1 MKKKR
6 NFVGFSPQLER
17 AAGIDVH
24 KDSMVV
30 CILQSNG
37 QEFFS
42 GFGTTTKELNRLKDY
57 MLQYSVKDCVM
68 ESTGIYW
75 CSLFSIL
82 ENAGLRVVLANP
94 YKVKQIPMEKTDKKD
109 ARWLCR
115 LLING
120 MIHGSF
126 IPPKAQRELRDL
138 CRMRLKYTQ
147 QTNRIKNRMVKILET
162 NNIKLRSVVSNL
174 STKTAMNIIR
184 ALAKGENDPQKLKT
198 LCMGKLRKKMEMMP
212 DYLEGTLGPHEHMM
226 LQMLLDELDFYTAKI
241 ENLDRLIDEHM
252 KPYQKESSKLQQ
264 IKGIAEKGAENIIA
278 EIGTDM
284 SRFQTP
290 DHLAAWSGLA
300 PGNKESANKKKHVPT
315 RAGNKYVTTAMIQVA
330 WVAVRMKGSYWQA
343 VYKNLKRRLPKGKAI
358 VAIARKLLRLIHKIL
373 SGELI
378 YQELSETDYWTTIWE
393 RKMSF
398 QRS

>member
-6 NFVGFSPQLER
+6 NFVGFAPQLEL

-24 KDSMVV
+24 KDNMVV
-30 CILQSNG
+30 CILKVNG
-37 QEFFS
+37 EEFFNQ
-42 GFGTTTKELNRLKDY
+42 FGTTTKELNKLKDY
-57 MLQYSVKDCVM
+57 LIQYSVKDCVM
-68 ESTGIYW
+68 ESTGFYW

-82 ENAGLRVVLANP
+82 ESAGLHVVLANP
-94 YKVKQIPMEKTDKKD
+94 YKVKQIPLEKTDKKD
-109 ARWLCR
+109 ARWLSR

-120 MIHGSF
+120 MIKGSF
-126 IPPKAQRELRDL
+126 IPPKEQRELRDL

-147 QTNRIKNRMVKILET
+147 HTNRIKNRMVKILET
-162 NNIKLRSVVSNL
+162 NNIKLRSIVSNL

-184 ALAKGENDPQKLKT
+184 ALAKGESDPQKLKE
-198 LCMGKLRKKMEMMP
+198 LCMGKLRKKMEQMP
-212 DYLEGTLGPHEHMM
+212 EYLEGTLGPHVHLI
-226 LQMLLDELDFYTAKI
+226 LQMLLDELDFYKTKL
-241 ENLDRLIDEHM
+241 ENLDQLIDEHM
-252 KPYQKESSKLQQ
+252 KPYVDESKKLQQ

-284 SRFQTP
+284 RRFQTP

-315 RAGNKYVTTAMIQVA
+315 RAGNKYITTAMIQVA
-330 WVAVRMKGSYWQA
+330 WVAVRMKGSYWQS
-343 VYKNLKRRLPKGKAI
+343 VYKNLKRRLPKGKVI

-373 SGELI
+373 SGELV
-378 YQELSETDYWTTIWE
+378 YQELSEKDYWNTIWE
-393 RKMSF
+393 RKISF